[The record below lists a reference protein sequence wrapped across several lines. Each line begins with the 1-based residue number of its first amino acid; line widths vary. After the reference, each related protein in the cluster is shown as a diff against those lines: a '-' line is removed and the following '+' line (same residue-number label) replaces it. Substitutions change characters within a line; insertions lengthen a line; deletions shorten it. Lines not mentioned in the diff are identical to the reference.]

1 VTAIPDDVVLDIAIT
16 QLHGIVVGNDLL
28 VIADAAAQ
36 IANPGREA
44 HLWNWRLVGT
54 GPYKRIGDLSDLNVK
69 DHNGHA
75 LAYDISRTRRG
86 GSAAKLLT
94 KDEAQRMAANFR

>member
-44 HLWNWRLVGT
+44 HSQLRA
-54 GPYKRIGDLSDLNVK
+54 S
-69 DHNGHA
+69 
-75 LAYDISRTRRG
+75 
-86 GSAAKLLT
+86 
-94 KDEAQRMAANFR
+94 

>member
-54 GPYKRIGDLSDLNVK
+54 GPYKHVGDLSDLTFRLGPHSARLTRFGHRPWRCEQSPWRTQGGPFVK
-69 DHNGHA
+69 
-75 LAYDISRTRRG
+75 
-86 GSAAKLLT
+86 
-94 KDEAQRMAANFR
+94 